1 MFFCLFFFQSFLFT
15 INCLSVS
22 HNLLLWWFTV
32 MKGHYYSSKGSTFSL
47 TLSYV
52 FIGRSYVFL
61 QTTSYTRRKVVGD
74 ISFLNLLCN
83 MTHQAA
89 YRHILQN
96 RSQPFI
102 RFSETVFQLG
112 IPPFASNIRK
122 CSVSRRGTISWNL
135 LPTECRKVGGWKR
148 YSCMTYMLNSV
159 NLILRTLILIICIAE
174 LRSEYVDLVTC

>member
-1 MFFCLFFFQSFLFT
+1 MFFVCFFFQSFLFT

-32 MKGHYYSSKGSTFSL
+32 MKGNYYSSKGSTFSL

-61 QTTSYTRRKVVGD
+61 QTTSDTRRKVVGD
-74 ISFLNLLCN
+74 ISFPNLLCN

-102 RFSETVFQLG
+102 RFSDTVFQLG
-112 IPPFASNIRK
+112 IPPFTSNIILCITARYNFVK
-122 CSVSRRGTISWNL
+122 PFADRVSQSRWLKAL
-135 LPTECRKVGGWKR
+135 L
-148 YSCMTYMLNSV
+148 LH
-159 NLILRTLILIICIAE
+159 
-174 LRSEYVDLVTC
+174 DLHVKLLHIKGHWF